1 MYAGLILTDVDHDL
15 LSDLRATED
24 PLSALKVVAQYKRL
38 LSEVEERSVAAARR
52 AGHSWEA
59 VANVLGLS
67 RQAVWSRYAG
77 TVPPGV
83 VADVRSRYPGLRRH
97 MALRQ
102 AVADDLGVVVP
113 ERIARQLAVKVF
125 TGKTS
130 DPTKEIRLAGVD
142 PVSGTSATITSLLG
156 DLQRRYLAQ
165 EPGEEPPSVPDES

>member
-1 MYAGLILTDVDHDL
+1 MYAGLILTDVAHDL

-38 LSEVEERSVAAARR
+38 LSSVEERSVTAARR
-52 AGHSWEA
+52 AGHSWEDIA
-59 VANVLGLS
+59 KVLGLT

-77 TVPPGV
+77 TVPPVG

-102 AVADDLGVVVP
+102 AMADDLGVVVS
-113 ERIARQLAVKVF
+113 ERTARQLAVKVF
-125 TGKTS
+125 TGKTG
-130 DPTKEIRLAGVD
+130 DADEEIRLAGVD

-156 DLQRRYLAQ
+156 DLQRRFLAQ
-165 EPGEEPPSVPDES
+165 EPGEEPPPVPNES